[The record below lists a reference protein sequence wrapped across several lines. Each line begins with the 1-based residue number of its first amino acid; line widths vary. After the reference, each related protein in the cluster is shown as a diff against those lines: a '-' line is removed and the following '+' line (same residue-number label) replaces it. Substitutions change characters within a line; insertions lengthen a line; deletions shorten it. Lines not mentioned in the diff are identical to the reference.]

1 MEAVYLADKAN
12 IQQTNQTL
20 SYELRTLLNSLANID
35 HTLLDITDF
44 SLTQILLFGNTS
56 FKAKENTKIT

>member
-20 SYELRTLLNSLANID
+20 PYELRTLLNGLANID

-56 FKAKENTKIT
+56 FKVKENTKIT

>member
-1 MEAVYLADKAN
+1 MEAVYLADQAN

-20 SYELRTLLNSLANID
+20 SYELCTILNSLANID

-44 SLTQILLFGNTS
+44 SLRQILLFGNTS

>member
-1 MEAVYLADKAN
+1 MEAVYLADKAS

-44 SLTQILLFGNTS
+44 SVTQILLFGNTS

>member
-20 SYELRTLLNSLANID
+20 SYELRTLLNSLADID

-44 SLTQILLFGNTS
+44 LHTQILLFGNTS

>member
-20 SYELRTLLNSLANID
+20 SYELHTLLNSLANID